1 MFIPTNN
8 EFKETFLYKYSEL
21 DIKLESSNDS
31 ETLEK
36 LIVIKSLDDLNKISK
51 AIEELYYKKGLK

>member
-1 MFIPTNN
+1 MFILTNK

>member
-1 MFIPTNN
+1 MFILTNK

-36 LIVIKSLDDLNKISK
+36 LIVIKSLDDLYKISK